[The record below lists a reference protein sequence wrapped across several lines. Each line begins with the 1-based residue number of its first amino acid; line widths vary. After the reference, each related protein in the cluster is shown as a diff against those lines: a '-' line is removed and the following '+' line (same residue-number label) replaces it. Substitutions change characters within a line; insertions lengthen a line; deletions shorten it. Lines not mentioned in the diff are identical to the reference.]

1 MANKTIIDSLTT
13 VVDTLKG
20 ITTSQNT
27 ILKEIKALRKENEEL
42 KALLS
47 ADMSGCIISESGK
60 ICSPVGVSKS
70 KKSTSKSSKKAE
82 KKDEV
87 VERCYVYAT
96 RRLEKD
102 EFNKVYAIV
111 KKYNGRIKNSD
122 KKDEN
127 GHKLALWTFSVED
140 GKKFADEVVKSKAFG
155 RKKIALESKMV
166 TLKAN

>member
-1 MANKTIIDSLTT
+1 MANNKTIIDSLTT
-13 VVDTLKG
+13 LTDAIKG
-20 ITTSQNT
+20 IVTSQGT

-47 ADMSGCIISESGK
+47 ADNGDIKESK
-60 ICSPVGVSKS
+60 ATPAPSKS
-70 KKSTSKSSKKAE
+70 KKSTSTKSSKKAE

-102 EFNKVYAIV
+102 EFTKVYAIV

-140 GKKFADEVVKSKAFG
+140 GKKFADEVVKSKVFG